1 MHGCFYLTFL
11 TLFSCFIIS
20 STNCFGQKE
29 VVSQWNGWY
38 MYFGNHR
45 LTEQWG
51 LHTEYQWRR
60 SEIIKK
66 WQQSLA
72 RVGVDYRVNNQ
83 IMVSGGYGYI
93 ISFPYG
99 EQPIA
104 HKFDEHRIW
113 QQLILNHSSGRVYFN
128 HRYRLEQR
136 WLENVIDDGNG
147 ETTTDGYRYANR
159 VRYRFMVNVPLN
171 NSTMQPN
178 TLFISV
184 YDEVFLGF
192 GKNIALNILDQNR
205 LYGALG
211 YQFSNA
217 GNVQFGYLFHKVI
230 KGDGVRMENNH
241 TLQLALFYNMDFR
254 KTSN

>member
-1 MHGCFYLTFL
+1 MKAPFYLTFL
-11 TLFSCFIIS
+11 MLFTCLILSN
-20 STNCFGQKE
+20 TNCLAQDE

-45 LTEQWG
+45 LTDKWG

-60 SEIIKK
+60 SEVIKD

-72 RVGVDYRVNNQ
+72 RVGVDYRLNNQ
-83 IMVSGGYGYI
+83 VMITGGYGYI

-113 QQLILNHSSGRVYFN
+113 QQLILNHGSGRVYFN

-136 WLENVIDDGNG
+136 WLENVRSDGNDG
-147 ETTTDGYRYANR
+147 TISDGYRYANR
-159 VRYRFMVNVPLN
+159 ARYRLMVSIPLN
-171 NSTMQPN
+171 NNTMEPH
-178 TLFISV
+178 TFFASV

-192 GKNIALNILDQNR
+192 GKNIGLNILDQNR

-211 YQFSNA
+211 YQFNQA
-217 GNVQFGYLFHKVI
+217 GNVQLGYLFHKVI
-230 KGDGVRMENNH
+230 KGDGVHMEDNH
-241 TLQLALFYNMDFR
+241 TLQVALFYNIDFR
-254 KTSN
+254 KPGN

>member
-1 MHGCFYLTFL
+1 MNFRFYLTLTLL
-11 TLFSCFIIS
+11 TLFSCIVS
-20 STNCFGQKE
+20 VPCVAQDE

-45 LTEQWG
+45 LTDKWG

-60 SEIIKK
+60 SDIIQE

-72 RVGVDYRVNNQ
+72 RVGADFRLNDQVM
-83 IMVSGGYGYI
+83 ISGGYAYI

-104 HKFDEHRIW
+104 QKFDEHRIW

-136 WLENVIDDGNG
+136 WLENVSSGGNG
-147 ETTTDGYRYANR
+147 GTMNDDYRYANR
-159 VRYRFMVNVPLN
+159 ARYRFMINIPLN
-171 NSTMQPN
+171 NEAIQPK
-178 TLFISV
+178 TLFVSV

-192 GKNIALNILDQNR
+192 GENIGVNILDQNR

-211 YQFSNA
+211 YQFSSA
-217 GNVQFGYLFHKVI
+217 GNVQFGYLYHKVI

-241 TLQLALFYNMDFR
+241 TLQLALFYNIDFR
-254 KTSN
+254 KNSN